1 MPGKG
6 AHPRR
11 GRKAPEELLQRF
23 LFGVCGMRELTKNPE
38 SFCTLGIE
46 TSCDETGLC
55 LLRGARTVF
64 AEVLASQIEEHAPY
78 GGVIPEMASRRHQ
91 EMFLPLLR
99 ELFLRGGIQDP
110 SREIDLIAVTQGPG
124 LMGALLVG
132 VMSAKGL
139 AQGWDLPL
147 LGINHLEG
155 HIFANVLHSPFLEPP
170 FLNLVVSGGHTEIV
184 LVRDYGIYE
193 LLGRTRDDAA
203 GEAYDKVAKMLDL
216 GYPGGPKVD
225 ALAAQGD
232 PGAFD
237 LPVPLGNSPEMD
249 FSFSGLKTAVLWKI
263 EALKKEGPS
272 PFPLEDLCASFQRA
286 VVASLTGKV
295 RLAMKHTGLS
305 RVAVS
310 GGVAANR
317 GLRQGLLE
325 IPGGEIFLPPPALCT
340 DNAAMIAAAGYNG
353 YMRGR
358 RGDLALSPNP
368 GMVLA

>member
-1 MPGKG
+1 
-6 AHPRR
+6 
-11 GRKAPEELLQRF
+11 
-23 LFGVCGMRELTKNPE
+23 MRQLTRDRE

-55 LLRGARTVF
+55 LLRGGREIL

-91 EMFLPLLR
+91 ESFLPLLK
-99 ELFLRGGIQDP
+99 ELFRRGGVANP
-110 SREIDLIAVTQGPG
+110 AEEIDLIAVTQGPG

-147 LGINHLEG
+147 LGVNHLEG
-155 HIFANVLHSPFLEPP
+155 HIFANVLHDPRLEPP
-170 FLNLVVSGGHTEIV
+170 FLNLVVSGGHTEIY
-184 LVRDYGIYE
+184 LVREYGSYE

-225 ALAAQGD
+225 ALASRGN
-232 PGAFD
+232 PEAFD
-237 LPVPLGNSPEMD
+237 LPVPMGNSSEIA

-263 EALKKEGPS
+263 EALKKEGIS
-272 PFPLEDLCASFQRA
+272 PLPLEDICASFQKA
-286 VVASLTGKV
+286 AVASLTGKV
-295 RLAMKHTGLS
+295 RLAMRQTRIS

-317 GLRQGLLE
+317 GLRQELAE
-325 IPGGEIFLPPPALCT
+325 IRGGEIYLPPLALCT

-358 RGDLALSPNP
+358 RGTLDLSPDP
-368 GMVLA
+368 GMVLE